1 MMQFLGSLGA
11 IVLVDLALSG
21 DNALIIGAAAAGLE
35 RRRRTL
41 AIISGGGAAIVLRIL
56 FAIAATLLLQIPLL
70 EAIGGVILVIIAV
83 RLLLGRVEHATNDK
97 QSANGEAEK
106 APKPSASFGAA
117 MLTILIADVT
127 MSLDNILAVG
137 GLAHGDLPL
146 LAVGLLISVALLLV
160 GSAIVAS
167 LIGRLPWLLDLA
179 AMVLGWTAGS
189 MAFHDGIVG
198 PYLQGLPF
206 ANYSIPAIGAVVVLA
221 IDLFI
226 RWRERRKVASSA
238 SSPEHI
244 QHEPA
249 NPVEMR

>member
-1 MMQFLGSLGA
+1 MLLQFLGSLGA

-35 RRRRTL
+35 RRQRTV
-41 AIISGGGAAIVLRIL
+41 AIVAGGAAAIVLRIT

-70 EAIGGVILVIIAV
+70 EAMGGAILVIIAV
-83 RLLLGRVEHATNDK
+83 RLLLGREEPAPRGGK
-97 QSANGEAEK
+97 SAGNETSK
-106 APKPSASFGAA
+106 APKKATSLGAA
-117 MLTILIADVT
+117 MLTILVADVT

-179 AMVLGWTAGS
+179 AIVLGWTAGS
-189 MAFHDGIVG
+189 MVFHDGIIG
-198 PYLQGLPF
+198 PCVNGLPF
-206 ANYSIPAIGAVVVLA
+206 ASYLIPAIGALMVLG
-221 IDLFI
+221 IDVFL
-226 RWRERRKVASSA
+226 RWRERRTGAA
-238 SSPEHI
+238 QPERVD
-244 QHEPA
+244 QEPA
-249 NPVEMR
+249 NPIEMR